1 MFLFVAAEPREFRGV
16 LRFCGRMASVCLA
29 VNWSREAELNGSRI
43 LMIANGAGARQA
55 ACAVDAAPAATAIVS
70 TGFCGALDP
79 ALGIGDI
86 FVASSVQGVPT
97 SLPQC

>member
-29 VNWSREAELNGSRI
+29 VSWSREAELNGSRI
-43 LMIANGAGARQA
+43 LMIANGAGADRA
-55 ACAVDAAPAATAIVS
+55 ARAVDAVAKDATAVVS

-79 ALGIGDI
+79 AFRIGNI
-86 FVASSVQGVPT
+86 FVASSVQGMPT
-97 SLPQC
+97 S